1 MKKIVISLIAFVFLL
16 YGCATSPVK
25 EMPVPEGGAA
35 RKSPIP
41 QEEQET
47 KSINVFRELLDMSAS
62 ADDRDDV
69 LLEMQKKYLEI
80 INNYPDAPLA
90 QESYY
95 RLINILLTDYYPPE
109 FVKAESHYNDFL
121 KRYPRSKFKYLIDT
135 TLGTYYLKSGQ
146 WEKLSVLARDAFDDY
161 SKSGSAGSPTLLFM
175 YAESNYNLNNLKE
188 AEAGYNA
195 VIRLFPNFGDGITS
209 KARLEEMKSRKNRP

>member
-1 MKKIVISLIAFVFLL
+1 MKKTVIILITFVFLS
-16 YGCATSPVK
+16 YGCATSPIK
-25 EMPVPEGGAA
+25 EISGPDGGVA
-35 RKSPIP
+35 RKSPMP

-47 KSINVFRELLDMSAS
+47 KSINVFRELLDISVS
-62 ADDRDDV
+62 STDGDEV
-69 LLEMQKKYLEI
+69 LLEMQRKYLEI
-80 INNYPDAPLA
+80 ITNYPDAPLA

-95 RLINILLTDYYPPE
+95 RLITILLTDYDPPE
-109 FVKAESHYNDFL
+109 FAKAESHYNDFI
-121 KRYPRSKFKYLIDT
+121 KKYPGSKFKYLIDT
-135 TLGTYYLKSGQ
+135 TLGTSYLRSRQ
-146 WEKLSVLARDAFDDY
+146 WEKLSVITRDAFNDY

-209 KARLEEMKSRKNRP
+209 KARLDEIKSRKNRP

>member
-1 MKKIVISLIAFVFLL
+1 MKKTVIILIAFVLL
-16 YGCATSPVK
+16 SYGCATSPIK
-25 EMPVPEGGAA
+25 EISGPEGGAA
-35 RKSPIP
+35 RRSPVP

-47 KSINVFRELLDMSAS
+47 KSINVFRELLDLSAS
-62 ADDRDDV
+62 DADRDEV

-95 RLINILLTDYYPPE
+95 RLITILLTDYYPPE
-109 FVKAESHYNDFL
+109 FVKAESHYNDFI
-121 KRYPRSKFKYLIDT
+121 KRYPGSKFKYLVDT
-135 TLGTYYLKSGQ
+135 TLGTSYLKSGQ
-146 WEKLSVLARDAFDDY
+146 WEKLSVLARDAFNDY

-175 YAESNYNLNNLKE
+175 YAESNYKLNNLKE

-195 VIRLFPNFGDGITS
+195 VIRLFPDFGDGITS
-209 KARLEEMKSRKNRP
+209 KARLEEIKSRNNRP